1 VNQSLLLTRRAAIR
15 MASIFGILLP
25 SNGVFEFFD
34 DRPWAELVKEIT
46 GFYSYKEDAAVLGIE
61 YLNSALED
69 VDMYKIV
76 DLICPND
83 SVRYRQLAHANSHE
97 ARAII
102 LEWQREDFEH
112 GRIVNVAGW
121 LLSET
126 EARVCAL
133 IALTVGSFSKG
144 MKSDA

>member
-15 MASIFGILLP
+15 MASIFGVVVS
-25 SNGVFEFFD
+25 SNRVFELF
-34 DRPWAELVKEIT
+34 RSQPSTELVKKIT
-46 GFYSYKEDAAVLGIE
+46 GFYSYKEDAAIIGIE
-61 YLNSALED
+61 YLNSAPEEA
-69 VDMYKIV
+69 DMYKIG

-83 SVRYRQLAHANSHE
+83 SARFRQLAHANSHE